1 MSNNNFPNIA
11 IDTSGVA
18 KIVLCDEGV
27 AGTSRLRLDHDVVL
41 GIDTWNLGQLNEL
54 LVIVPEGDQ
63 NWSAPQTKLV
73 AEITSISAQN
83 IEQFLKS
90 FASVSP
96 NIRLDQSFGRLAM
109 AQNLSVQLSDLYAL
123 EALFIREFNPAMR
136 AAIGQTANRGVPIIE
151 DIYFK
156 ADSPNYEFS
165 VDLISEAVLDIFS
178 GNLPNL
184 GFVDNQRT
192 FASSTDGSHTPAYPV
207 PNALRRPTVPLNAIL
222 IEDFDIDHPFVNRAW
237 YTVSTDEKSLEIFAL
252 NEFDDMDTFA
262 SVIDVTGTHRL
273 QLQPTSE
280 TQDDLFLFQA
290 STPWSGD
297 SCRIEIHQN
306 NSGESAPRNIRAEVY
321 AKHLMANV
329 TARLQTV
336 ARTGDF
342 AELIQADPTLDVD
355 LDRCRLIFGGIA
367 KRPDLALACQ
377 QIRMSFANP
386 HNNESLFSS
395 WGRCQTIEIVRKLLS
410 IGIDCD
416 LPEIPELNEQTQW
429 SQLRR
434 SKELVDT
441 LNAQLEWDIRVG
453 ESIYRPV
460 YALKRLRLVDEMDSL
475 RLVDEMDSRPRF
487 AKWSALR
494 INSSGMDATPA
505 SSTNKPF
512 SIDVDTET
520 NLNQVAR
527 QIAQHTLGL
536 QSLALNLFSSPEN
549 VEGQSRSATGVSS
562 TRSNRRVSSRNNIDI
577 LTNRLRIAQSSV

>member
-1 MSNNNFPNIA
+1 MSNYNFPNMA

-18 KIVLCDEGV
+18 KIILCDEGV
-27 AGTSRLRLDHDVVL
+27 AGTTRLRLDHDVIL

-54 LVIVPEGDQ
+54 LVIVPEGHQ

-73 AEITSISAQN
+73 AEITSISAEN
-83 IEQFLKS
+83 PEQFLKS
-90 FASVSP
+90 FATESP
-96 NIRLDQSFGRLAM
+96 NIQLDQSIRRLVLAE
-109 AQNLSVQLSDLYAL
+109 NLSVQLSDLYAL

-136 AAIGQTANRGVPIIE
+136 TAIGRTAKRGVPIIE

-192 FASSTDGSHTPAYPV
+192 FASSTEGSHTPAYPV

-222 IEDFDIDHPFVNRAW
+222 IEDFDIDHPFVDRAW

-252 NEFDDMDTFA
+252 NEFDGMDTFA

-280 TQDDLFLFQA
+280 TQDGLFLFQA

-297 SCRIEIHQN
+297 SWRIEIHQSN
-306 NSGESAPRNIRAEVY
+306 FGESAPRNNRAEVY
-321 AKHLMANV
+321 TKHLMANV

-336 ARTGDF
+336 ARTADF
-342 AELIQADPTLDVD
+342 AQLIQADPTLDID

-367 KRPDLALACQ
+367 KRPDLALTCQ
-377 QIRMSFANP
+377 QIRRSFTNP
-386 HNNESLFSS
+386 QNNESLFSS
-395 WGRCQTIEIVRKLLS
+395 WERCQTIEIVRKLLS
-410 IGIDCD
+410 VGIDSD

-434 SKELVDT
+434 TKELVDT
-441 LNAQLEWDIRVG
+441 LNAQLVDLSGFEVPIFRRVH
-453 ESIYRPV
+453 
-460 YALKRLRLVDEMDSL
+460 ALNQLSLVDEI
-475 RLVDEMDSRPRF
+475 DSRSRF
-487 AKWSALR
+487 AKWSPLR
-494 INSSGMDATPA
+494 INSSGLNETPA
-505 SSTNKPF
+505 SSMDELI
-512 SIDVDTET
+512 SIDVDTEMT
-520 NLNQVAR
+520 FNQMAR
-527 QIAQHTLGL
+527 RIAQHTLRL
-536 QSLALNLFSSPEN
+536 QSLALTLFSSVANIED
-549 VEGQSRSATGVSS
+549 QSKSVTGVSS
-562 TRSNRRVSSRNNIDI
+562 SRSSRRDSSRSNIDI

>member
-1 MSNNNFPNIA
+1 MSNNNFPNMA
-11 IDTSGVA
+11 IDTSGVT
-18 KIVLCDEGV
+18 KIVFCDEGV
-27 AGTSRLRLDHDVVL
+27 AGTTRLRLEHDVVL

-54 LVIVPEGDQ
+54 LVIVPEDNQ
-63 NWSAPQTKLV
+63 DWSAQQTKLV

-90 FASVSP
+90 FATVSP
-96 NIRLDQSFGRLAM
+96 NIQLDQSFGRLAM
-109 AQNLSVQLSDLYAL
+109 AENLSVQLSDLYAL

-136 AAIGQTANRGVPIIE
+136 TAIGQTANRGVPIIE

-192 FASSTDGSHTPAYPV
+192 FASSTDESDTPAYPV

-222 IEDFDIDHPFVNRAW
+222 IDDFDIDHPFVNRAW
-237 YTVSTDEKSLEIFAL
+237 YTVSADEKFLEIFAL
-252 NEFDDMDTFA
+252 SEFDDMDTFA

-297 SCRIEIHQN
+297 SWRIEIHKN

-321 AKHLMANV
+321 AKHLMTNV

-336 ARTGDF
+336 ARTADF
-342 AELIQADPTLDVD
+342 THLLEADPTLGID
-355 LDRCRLIFGGIA
+355 LDRCRLLFSGIA
-367 KRPDLALACQ
+367 KRPDLALTCQ
-377 QIRMSFANP
+377 QIHKSFANP
-386 HNNESLFSS
+386 QNNESLFSS

-410 IGIDCD
+410 IGIDSD
-416 LPEIPELNEQTQW
+416 LPEIPEFNEQTQW
-429 SQLRR
+429 NKLRR
-434 SKELVDT
+434 TKELVDT
-441 LNAQLEWDIRVG
+441 LNAQLEWDVRVG
-453 ESIYRPV
+453 ESTFRPV
-460 YALKRLRLVDEMDSL
+460 D
-475 RLVDEMDSRPRF
+475 
-487 AKWSALR
+487 ALR
-494 INSSGMDATPA
+494 SVSFGDRFKSRSVLNAMVFSQSTK
-505 SSTNKPF
+505 STSTNELF
-512 SIDVDTET
+512 SFDVDTET
-520 NLNQVAR
+520 TLNQVAR
-527 QIAQHTLGL
+527 RIAQHTLGL
-536 QSLALNLFSSPEN
+536 QSLALNLFSSVEN
-549 VEGQSRSATGVSS
+549 FEGQSRSVTGMRS

>member
-1 MSNNNFPNIA
+1 MSNNNFPNMA

-192 FASSTDGSHTPAYPV
+192 FASSTDESDTPAYPV

-222 IEDFDIDHPFVNRAW
+222 IDDFDIDHFFVNRAW
-237 YTVSTDEKSLEIFAL
+237 YTVSADERFLEIFAL

-342 AELIQADPTLDVD
+342 AELIQADPTLDID
-355 LDRCRLIFGGIA
+355 LDRSRLIFGGIA

-410 IGIDCD
+410 IGIDSD
-416 LPEIPELNEQTQW
+416 LPEIPEFNEQTQW
-429 SQLRR
+429 NKLRR
-434 SKELVDT
+434 TKELVDT
-441 LNAQLEWDIRVG
+441 LNAQLEWDGRVG
-453 ESIYRPV
+453 EPIYRPV
-460 YALKRLRLVDEMDSL
+460 D
-475 RLVDEMDSRPRF
+475 
-487 AKWSALR
+487 ALR
-494 INSSGMDATPA
+494 SVSFGDRFKSRSVLNAMVFKQSSKSTSINEL
-505 SSTNKPF
+505 F

-527 QIAQHTLGL
+527 QIAQHTIGL
-536 QSLALNLFSSPEN
+536 QSLALNLFSSVEN
-549 VEGQSRSATGVSS
+549 VEGHSRSVTGMNS
-562 TRSNRRVSSRNNIDI
+562 TRSSRRDSSRSNIDI

>member
-1 MSNNNFPNIA
+1 MSNNNFPNMA
-11 IDTSGVA
+11 IDASGVA

-27 AGTSRLRLDHDVVL
+27 AGTTRLRLDHDVIL

-54 LVIVPEGDQ
+54 LVIVPEGHQ
-63 NWSAPQTKLV
+63 NWSAPQTNLV

-83 IEQFLKS
+83 IEQFLKL
-90 FASVSP
+90 FATVSP

-109 AQNLSVQLSDLYAL
+109 AENLSVQLSDLYAL

-136 AAIGQTANRGVPIIE
+136 TAIGQTANRGVPIIE

-192 FASSTDGSHTPAYPV
+192 FASSTEESDTPAYPV

-222 IEDFDIDHPFVNRAW
+222 IDDFDIDHFFVNRAW
-237 YTVSTDEKSLEIFAL
+237 YTVSADEKFLEIFAL

-280 TQDDLFLFQA
+280 TQDDLFLFHA

-297 SCRIEIHQN
+297 TCRIEIHQSN
-306 NSGESAPRNIRAEVY
+306 FGESAPRNNRAEVY

-342 AELIQADPTLDVD
+342 AELIQADPTLDID
-355 LDRCRLIFGGIA
+355 LDRSRLIFGGIA

-377 QIRMSFANP
+377 QIRRSFGNP
-386 HNNESLFSS
+386 QNNESLFST

-410 IGIDCD
+410 IGIDSD
-416 LPEIPELNEQTQW
+416 LPEIPELNEQSKW

-441 LNAQLEWDIRVG
+441 LNARLVG
-453 ESIYRPV
+453 PSGFTVPTFRPV
-460 YALKRLRLVDEMDSL
+460 DAVNQLSLVDEI
-475 RLVDEMDSRPRF
+475 DSRSHF
-487 AKWSALR
+487 AKWSPLR
-494 INSSGMDATPA
+494 INSSGLNETPA
-505 SSTNKPF
+505 SSMNELF
-512 SIDVDTET
+512 SIDVDTEMT
-520 NLNQVAR
+520 FNQMAR
-527 QIAQHTLGL
+527 RIAQHTLRL
-536 QSLALNLFSSPEN
+536 QSLALTLFSSVANIED
-549 VEGQSRSATGVSS
+549 QSKSVTGVSS
-562 TRSNRRVSSRNNIDI
+562 SRSSRRDSSRSNIDI

>member
-1 MSNNNFPNIA
+1 MSNNNFPNMA
-11 IDTSGVA
+11 IDASGVA

-63 NWSAPQTKLV
+63 NWRAQQTKLV

-90 FASVSP
+90 FATVLP
-96 NIRLDQSFGRLAM
+96 NIRLNQSFGRLAM
-109 AQNLSVQLSDLYAL
+109 AENLSVQLSDLYAL
-123 EALFIREFNPAMR
+123 EALFIREFNPAIR
-136 AAIGQTANRGVPIIE
+136 TAIGQTANRGVPIIE

-192 FASSTDGSHTPAYPV
+192 FASSTDESDTPAYPV

-222 IEDFDIDHPFVNRAW
+222 IDDFDIDHFFVNRAW
-237 YTVSTDEKSLEIFAL
+237 YTVSADEKFLEIFAL

-297 SCRIEIHQN
+297 SWRIEIHKN

-321 AKHLMANV
+321 AKHLMTNV

-336 ARTGDF
+336 ARTADF
-342 AELIQADPTLDVD
+342 THLLEADPTLGID
-355 LDRCRLIFGGIA
+355 LDRCRLLFSGIA
-367 KRPDLALACQ
+367 KRPDLALTCQ
-377 QIRMSFANP
+377 QIHKSFANP
-386 HNNESLFSS
+386 QNNESLFSS

-410 IGIDCD
+410 IGIDSD
-416 LPEIPELNEQTQW
+416 LPEIPEFNEQTQW
-429 SQLRR
+429 NKLRR
-434 SKELVDT
+434 TKELVDT
-441 LNAQLEWDIRVG
+441 LNAQLEWDGRVG
-453 ESIYRPV
+453 EPIYRPV
-460 YALKRLRLVDEMDSL
+460 D
-475 RLVDEMDSRPRF
+475 
-487 AKWSALR
+487 ALR
-494 INSSGMDATPA
+494 SVSFGDRFKSRSVLNAMVFKQSSK
-505 SSTNKPF
+505 STSMNELF

-536 QSLALNLFSSPEN
+536 QSLALNLFSSVEN
-549 VEGQSRSATGVSS
+549 IEGQSRSATRVSS

>member
-1 MSNNNFPNIA
+1 MSNNNFPHMA
-11 IDTSGVA
+11 IDTSGVT
-18 KIVLCDEGV
+18 KIVFCDEGV
-27 AGTSRLRLDHDVVL
+27 AGTTRLRLEHDVVL

-54 LVIVPEGDQ
+54 LVIVPEGSQ
-63 NWSAPQTKLV
+63 NWSAQQTKLV

-90 FASVSP
+90 FATVSP

-109 AQNLSVQLSDLYAL
+109 AENLSVQLSDLYAL
-123 EALFIREFNPAMR
+123 EALFIREFSPAMR
-136 AAIGQTANRGVPIIE
+136 TAIGQTANRGVPIIE

-192 FASSTDGSHTPAYPV
+192 FASSTDESDTPAYPV

-222 IEDFDIDHPFVNRAW
+222 IDDFDIDHLFVDRAW
-237 YTVSTDEKSLEIFAL
+237 YTVSTDEKFLEIFAL
-252 NEFDDMDTFA
+252 SEFDDMDTFA

-290 STPWSGD
+290 LTPWSGD
-297 SCRIEIHQN
+297 TCRIEIHQSN
-306 NSGESAPRNIRAEVY
+306 FGESAPRNNRAEVY

-342 AELIQADPTLDVD
+342 GELIQADPTLDID
-355 LDRCRLIFGGIA
+355 LDRSRLIFGGIA

-377 QIRMSFANP
+377 QIRRSFANP
-386 HNNESLFSS
+386 QNNESMFST

-410 IGIDCD
+410 IGIDSD
-416 LPEIPELNEQTQW
+416 LPEIPELNEQSKW

-441 LNAQLEWDIRVG
+441 LNAQLVG
-453 ESIYRPV
+453 PSGFTVPTFRPV
-460 YALKRLRLVDEMDSL
+460 DALKSVSFKSQWKRRTDIDNRVFMQT
-475 RLVDEMDSRPRF
+475 
-487 AKWSALR
+487 A
-494 INSSGMDATPA
+494 SSEEDVTQFL
-505 SSTNKPF
+505 STNKPF
-512 SIDVDTET
+512 SFDVDTET
-520 NLNQVAR
+520 SLNQVAR
-527 QIAQHTLGL
+527 RIAQHTLGL
-536 QSLALNLFSSPEN
+536 QSLALNLFSSVEN
-549 VEGQSRSATGVSS
+549 VEGQSESVTGMSS
-562 TRSNRRVSSRNNIDI
+562 TRSSRRDSSRSNIDI

>member
-1 MSNNNFPNIA
+1 MSNHNFPNMA

-27 AGTSRLRLDHDVVL
+27 AGTTRLRLDHDVVL

-63 NWSAPQTKLV
+63 NWRAQQTKLV

-90 FASVSP
+90 FATVSP

-109 AQNLSVQLSDLYAL
+109 AENLSVQLSDLYAL
-123 EALFIREFNPAMR
+123 EALFIREFNPAIR
-136 AAIGQTANRGVPIIE
+136 TAIGQTANRGVPIIE

-156 ADSPNYEFS
+156 AESPNHEFS

-178 GNLPNL
+178 GNIPNL
-184 GFVDNQRT
+184 GFVNNQRT

-222 IEDFDIDHPFVNRAW
+222 IEDFDLDHLFVDRAW

-252 NEFDDMDTFA
+252 SEFDDMDTFA

-297 SCRIEIHQN
+297 SCRIEIHQSN
-306 NSGESAPRNIRAEVY
+306 FGESAPRSNRAEVY
-321 AKHLMANV
+321 AKQLMANV

-336 ARTGDF
+336 ARTSDF

-410 IGIDCD
+410 IGIDSD

-434 SKELVDT
+434 TKELVDT
-441 LNAQLEWDIRVG
+441 LNAQLEWDVRVG
-453 ESIYRPV
+453 ESTFRPV
-460 YALKRLRLVDEMDSL
+460 D
-475 RLVDEMDSRPRF
+475 
-487 AKWSALR
+487 ALR
-494 INSSGMDATPA
+494 SVSFESQWIRRADFDNRVFMRTTSSEEDVTQFL
-505 SSTNKPF
+505 STNQPF
-512 SIDVDTET
+512 SFDVDTGT
-520 NLNQVAR
+520 TLNQAAR
-527 QIAQHTLGL
+527 RIAQHTLGL
-536 QSLALNLFSSPEN
+536 QSLALNLFSSVEN
-549 VEGQSRSATGVSS
+549 VERQSRSVTGMSS
-562 TRSNRRVSSRNNIDI
+562 TRSSRRDSSRSNIDI

>member
-1 MSNNNFPNIA
+1 MSNNNFPNMA
-11 IDTSGVA
+11 IDTSGLT
-18 KIVLCDEGV
+18 KIVFCDEGV
-27 AGTSRLRLDHDVVL
+27 AGTTRLRLDHDVVL

-63 NWSAPQTKLV
+63 NWSAQQTKLV
-73 AEITSISAQN
+73 AEITSISAEN

-90 FASVSP
+90 FATVSP
-96 NIRLDQSFGRLAM
+96 NIQLDQSFGRLAM
-109 AQNLSVQLSDLYAL
+109 AENLSVQLSDLYAL

-136 AAIGQTANRGVPIIE
+136 TAIGQTANRGVPIIE

-156 ADSPNYEFS
+156 AESPNYEFS

-192 FASSTDGSHTPAYPV
+192 FASSTEESETPAYPV

-222 IEDFDIDHPFVNRAW
+222 IDDFDIDHFFVNRAW
-237 YTVSTDEKSLEIFAL
+237 YTVSADEKFLEIFAL
-252 NEFDDMDTFA
+252 SEFDDMDTFA

-273 QLQPTSE
+273 QLQPTSGS
-280 TQDDLFLFQA
+280 QDDLFLFQA

-321 AKHLMANV
+321 AKQLMANV

-342 AELIQADPTLDVD
+342 AELIQADPTLDID
-355 LDRCRLIFGGIA
+355 LDRSRLIFGGIA
-367 KRPDLALACQ
+367 KRPDLAMACQ
-377 QIRMSFANP
+377 QIRRSFANP
-386 HNNESLFSS
+386 QNNESLFST

-410 IGIDCD
+410 IGIDSD
-416 LPEIPELNEQTQW
+416 LPEIPELNEQSKW

-441 LNAQLEWDIRVG
+441 LNAQLVG
-453 ESIYRPV
+453 PSGFTVPTFRPV
-460 YALKRLRLVDEMDSL
+460 DALKSVSFKSQWKRQTDLDNRVFMQT
-475 RLVDEMDSRPRF
+475 
-487 AKWSALR
+487 A
-494 INSSGMDATPA
+494 SSEEDVTQFL
-505 SSTNKPF
+505 STNKPF
-512 SIDVDTET
+512 SFDVDTERT
-520 NLNQVAR
+520 LNQVAR

-536 QSLALNLFSSPEN
+536 QSLALNLFSSVEN
-549 VEGQSRSATGVSS
+549 VEGQSRSVTGMRS
-562 TRSNRRVSSRNNIDI
+562 TRSSRRDSSRSNIDI
-577 LTNRLRIAQSSV
+577 LTNKLRIAQSSV

>member
-1 MSNNNFPNIA
+1 MSNHNFPNMA

-27 AGTSRLRLDHDVVL
+27 AGTTRLRLDNDVVL

-63 NWSAPQTKLV
+63 NWRAQQTKLV

-90 FASVSP
+90 FATVLP
-96 NIRLDQSFGRLAM
+96 NIRLNQSFGRLAM
-109 AQNLSVQLSDLYAL
+109 AENLSVQLSDLYAL
-123 EALFIREFNPAMR
+123 EALFIREFNPAIR
-136 AAIGQTANRGVPIIE
+136 TAIGQTANRGVPIIE

-156 ADSPNYEFS
+156 AESPNHEFS

-178 GNLPNL
+178 GNIPNL
-184 GFVDNQRT
+184 GFVNNQRT

-355 LDRCRLIFGGIA
+355 LDRCRLLFSGIA
-367 KRPDLALACQ
+367 KRPDLALACR

-410 IGIDCD
+410 IGIDSD

-434 SKELVDT
+434 TKELVDT
-441 LNAQLEWDIRVG
+441 LNAQLEWAVRVQ
-453 ESIYRPV
+453 ESTFRQV
-460 YALKRLRLVDEMDSL
+460 DALKSVSFESQWIRRADFDNRVFM
-475 RLVDEMDSRPRF
+475 RTT
-487 AKWSALR
+487 
-494 INSSGMDATPA
+494 SSEEDVTQFL
-505 SSTNKPF
+505 STNKPF
-512 SIDVDTET
+512 SFDVDTET
-520 NLNQVAR
+520 TLNQAAR

-536 QSLALNLFSSPEN
+536 QSLALNLFSSVEN
-549 VEGQSRSATGVSS
+549 VEGQSGSVTGMSS
-562 TRSNRRVSSRNNIDI
+562 TRSSRRDSSRSNIDI

>member
-1 MSNNNFPNIA
+1 MSNYNFPNMA

-18 KIVLCDEGV
+18 KIILCDEGV
-27 AGTSRLRLDHDVVL
+27 AGTTRLRLDHDVIL

-54 LVIVPEGDQ
+54 LVIVPEGHQ

-73 AEITSISAQN
+73 AEITSISAEN
-83 IEQFLKS
+83 PEQFLKS
-90 FASVSP
+90 FATESP
-96 NIRLDQSFGRLAM
+96 NIQLDQSFRRLVLAE
-109 AQNLSVQLSDLYAL
+109 NLSVQLSDLYAL

-136 AAIGQTANRGVPIIE
+136 TAIGRTAKRGVPIIE

-156 ADSPNYEFS
+156 ADSPNYKFS

-192 FASSTDGSHTPAYPV
+192 FASSTEESHTPAYPV

-222 IEDFDIDHPFVNRAW
+222 IEDFDIDHPFVDRAW

-252 NEFDDMDTFA
+252 NEFDGMDTFA

-280 TQDDLFLFQA
+280 TQDGLFLFQA

-297 SCRIEIHQN
+297 SWRIEIHQSN
-306 NSGESAPRNIRAEVY
+306 FGESAPRNNRAEVY
-321 AKHLMANV
+321 TKHLMANV

-336 ARTGDF
+336 ARTADF
-342 AELIQADPTLDVD
+342 AQLIQADPTLDID

-367 KRPDLALACQ
+367 KRPDLALTCQ
-377 QIRMSFANP
+377 QIRRSFTNP
-386 HNNESLFSS
+386 QNNESLFSS
-395 WGRCQTIEIVRKLLS
+395 WERCQTIEIVRKLLS
-410 IGIDCD
+410 VGIDSD

-434 SKELVDT
+434 TKELVDT
-441 LNAQLEWDIRVG
+441 LNAQLVDLSGFEVPIFRRVH
-453 ESIYRPV
+453 
-460 YALKRLRLVDEMDSL
+460 ALNQLSLVDEI
-475 RLVDEMDSRPRF
+475 DSRSRF
-487 AKWSALR
+487 AKWSPLR
-494 INSSGMDATPA
+494 INSSGLNETPA
-505 SSTNKPF
+505 SSMDELI
-512 SIDVDTET
+512 SIDVDTEMT
-520 NLNQVAR
+520 FNQMAR
-527 QIAQHTLGL
+527 RIAQHTLRL
-536 QSLALNLFSSPEN
+536 QSLALTLFSSVANIED
-549 VEGQSRSATGVSS
+549 QSKSVTGVSS
-562 TRSNRRVSSRNNIDI
+562 SRSSRRDSSRSNIDF

>member
-1 MSNNNFPNIA
+1 MS
-11 IDTSGVA
+11 IDTSGLT
-18 KIVLCDEGV
+18 KIVFCEEGV
-27 AGTSRLRLDHDVVL
+27 AGTTRLRLDHDVVL
-41 GIDTWNLGQLNEL
+41 GIETWNLGQLNEL
-54 LVIVPEGDQ
+54 LVIVPEDNQ
-63 NWSAPQTKLV
+63 NWSAQQTKLV

-90 FASVSP
+90 FATTSP

-109 AQNLSVQLSDLYAL
+109 AENLSVQLSDLYAL
-123 EALFIREFNPAMR
+123 EALFICEFNPAMR
-136 AAIGQTANRGVPIIE
+136 TAIGQTANRGVPIIE

-156 ADSPNYEFS
+156 AESPNFEFS
-165 VDLISEAVLDIFS
+165 VDLMSEAVLDIFS
-178 GNLPNL
+178 GNFPNL

-192 FASSTDGSHTPAYPV
+192 FASSTEESDTPAYPV

-222 IEDFDIDHPFVNRAW
+222 IDDFDIDHFFVNRAW
-237 YTVSTDEKSLEIFAL
+237 YTVSANEKFLEIFAL
-252 NEFDDMDTFA
+252 SEFQDMDTFA

-290 STPWSGD
+290 LTPWDGD
-297 SCRIEIHQN
+297 SCRIEIHQ
-306 NSGESAPRNIRAEVY
+306 SKFGESAPRSNRSEVY
-321 AKHLMANV
+321 AKQLMANV

-342 AELIQADPTLDVD
+342 AELIQADPTLDID
-355 LDRCRLIFGGIA
+355 LDRSRLIFDGIA
-367 KRPDLALACQ
+367 KRPDLALACE
-377 QIRMSFANP
+377 QIRRSFANP

-395 WGRCQTIEIVRKLLS
+395 WERCQTIEIVRKLLS
-410 IGIDCD
+410 IGIDSD
-416 LPEIPELNEQTQW
+416 LPEIPELNEQSKW

-460 YALKRLRLVDEMDSL
+460 DRLKYLRLVDEI
-475 RLVDEMDSRPRF
+475 DSRTRF

-494 INSSGMDATPA
+494 VNYSGMDATPA
-505 SSTNKPF
+505 SSTSKPF
-512 SIDVDTET
+512 SFDVDTKT
-520 NLNQVAR
+520 TLNQAAR

-536 QSLALNLFSSPEN
+536 QSLALNLFSS
-549 VEGQSRSATGVSS
+549 VEHVESQSRSVTGMESTQSS
-562 TRSNRRVSSRNNIDI
+562 RRNSSRNNIDI

>member
-1 MSNNNFPNIA
+1 MA

-27 AGTSRLRLDHDVVL
+27 AGTTRLRLDHDVVL

-63 NWSAPQTKLV
+63 NWRAQQTKLV

-90 FASVSP
+90 FATVSP

-109 AQNLSVQLSDLYAL
+109 AENLSVQLSDLYAL
-123 EALFIREFNPAMR
+123 EALFIREFNPAIR
-136 AAIGQTANRGVPIIE
+136 TAIGQTANRGVPIIE

-156 ADSPNYEFS
+156 AESPNHEFS

-178 GNLPNL
+178 GNIPNL
-184 GFVDNQRT
+184 GFVNNQRT

-222 IEDFDIDHPFVNRAW
+222 IEDFDLDHLFVDRAW

-252 NEFDDMDTFA
+252 SEFDDMDTFA

-297 SCRIEIHQN
+297 SCRIEIHQSN
-306 NSGESAPRNIRAEVY
+306 FGESAPRSNRAEVY
-321 AKHLMANV
+321 AKQLMANV

-336 ARTGDF
+336 ARTSDF

-410 IGIDCD
+410 IGIDSD

-434 SKELVDT
+434 TKELVDT
-441 LNAQLEWDIRVG
+441 LNAQLEWDVRVG
-453 ESIYRPV
+453 ESTFRPV
-460 YALKRLRLVDEMDSL
+460 D
-475 RLVDEMDSRPRF
+475 
-487 AKWSALR
+487 ALR
-494 INSSGMDATPA
+494 SVSFESQWIRRADFDNRVFMRTTSSEEDVTQFL
-505 SSTNKPF
+505 STNQPF
-512 SIDVDTET
+512 SFDVDTGT
-520 NLNQVAR
+520 TLNQAAR
-527 QIAQHTLGL
+527 RIAQHTLGL
-536 QSLALNLFSSPEN
+536 QSLALNLFSSVEN
-549 VEGQSRSATGVSS
+549 VERQSRSVTGMSS
-562 TRSNRRVSSRNNIDI
+562 TRSSRRDSSRSNIDI

>member
-1 MSNNNFPNIA
+1 MSNNNFPNMA
-11 IDTSGVA
+11 IDTSGVT
-18 KIVLCDEGV
+18 KIVFCDEGV
-27 AGTSRLRLDHDVVL
+27 AGTTRLRLDHDVVL

-54 LVIVPEGDQ
+54 LVIVPEDNQ
-63 NWSAPQTKLV
+63 DWSAQQTKLV

-90 FASVSP
+90 FATVSP
-96 NIRLDQSFGRLAM
+96 NIQLDQSFGRLAM
-109 AQNLSVQLSDLYAL
+109 AENLSVQLSDLYAL

-136 AAIGQTANRGVPIIE
+136 TAIGQTANRGVPIIE

-156 ADSPNYEFS
+156 AGSPNYEFS

-192 FASSTDGSHTPAYPV
+192 FASSTEESDTPAYPV

-222 IEDFDIDHPFVNRAW
+222 IDDFDIDHPFVNRAW

-297 SCRIEIHQN
+297 SWRIEIHKN

-321 AKHLMANV
+321 AKHLMTNV

-336 ARTGDF
+336 ARTADF
-342 AELIQADPTLDVD
+342 THLLEADPTLGID
-355 LDRCRLIFGGIA
+355 LDRCRLLFSGIA
-367 KRPDLALACQ
+367 KRPDLALTCQ
-377 QIRMSFANP
+377 QIHKSFANP
-386 HNNESLFSS
+386 QNNESLFSS

-410 IGIDCD
+410 IGIDSD
-416 LPEIPELNEQTQW
+416 LPEIPEFNEQTQW
-429 SQLRR
+429 NKLRR
-434 SKELVDT
+434 TKELVDT
-441 LNAQLEWDIRVG
+441 LNAQLEWDGRVG
-453 ESIYRPV
+453 EPIYRPV
-460 YALKRLRLVDEMDSL
+460 D
-475 RLVDEMDSRPRF
+475 
-487 AKWSALR
+487 ALR
-494 INSSGMDATPA
+494 SVSFGDRFKSRSVLNAMVFKQSSK
-505 SSTNKPF
+505 STSMNELF

-536 QSLALNLFSSPEN
+536 QSLALNLFSSVEN
-549 VEGQSRSATGVSS
+549 VESRSRSVTGMSS
-562 TRSNRRVSSRNNIDI
+562 TRSSRRDSSRSNIDI

>member
-1 MSNNNFPNIA
+1 MSNYNFPNMA

-18 KIVLCDEGV
+18 KIILCDEGV
-27 AGTSRLRLDHDVVL
+27 AGTTRLRLDHDVIL

-54 LVIVPEGDQ
+54 LVIVPEGHQ

-73 AEITSISAQN
+73 AEITSISAEN
-83 IEQFLKS
+83 PEQFLKS
-90 FASVSP
+90 FATESP
-96 NIRLDQSFGRLAM
+96 NIQLDQSIRRLVLAE
-109 AQNLSVQLSDLYAL
+109 NLSVQLSDLYAL

-136 AAIGQTANRGVPIIE
+136 TAIGRTAKRGVPIIE

-184 GFVDNQRT
+184 GFVDNQQT
-192 FASSTDGSHTPAYPV
+192 FASSTEESHTPAYPV

-222 IEDFDIDHPFVNRAW
+222 IEDFDIDHPFVDRAW

-252 NEFDDMDTFA
+252 NEFDGMDTFA

-280 TQDDLFLFQA
+280 TQDGLFLFQA

-297 SCRIEIHQN
+297 SWRIEIHQSN
-306 NSGESAPRNIRAEVY
+306 FGESAPRNNRAEVY
-321 AKHLMANV
+321 TKHLMANV

-336 ARTGDF
+336 ARTADF
-342 AELIQADPTLDVD
+342 AQLIQADPTLDID

-367 KRPDLALACQ
+367 KRPDLALTCQ
-377 QIRMSFANP
+377 QIRRSFTNP
-386 HNNESLFSS
+386 QNNESLFSS
-395 WGRCQTIEIVRKLLS
+395 WERCQTIEIVRKLLS
-410 IGIDCD
+410 VGIDSD

-434 SKELVDT
+434 TKELVDT
-441 LNAQLEWDIRVG
+441 LNAQLVDLSGFEVPIFRRVH
-453 ESIYRPV
+453 
-460 YALKRLRLVDEMDSL
+460 ALNQLSLVDEI
-475 RLVDEMDSRPRF
+475 DSRSRF
-487 AKWSALR
+487 AKWSPLR
-494 INSSGMDATPA
+494 INSSGLNETPA
-505 SSTNKPF
+505 SSMDELI
-512 SIDVDTET
+512 SIDVDTEMT
-520 NLNQVAR
+520 FNQMAR
-527 QIAQHTLGL
+527 RIAQHTLRL
-536 QSLALNLFSSPEN
+536 QSLALTLFSSVANIED
-549 VEGQSRSATGVSS
+549 QSKSVTGVSS
-562 TRSNRRVSSRNNIDI
+562 SRSSRRDSSRSNIDF